1 LADLG
6 GYAAFKAMAL
16 GNRGEARGHL
26 GQLELAVD
34 DLDGAKSIFQ
44 RLGSMMV
51 SYPLGQLADVY
62 RARGQVALARM
73 AWTEAAEVARV
84 SGDVQGLVPAL
95 AGLARLLASEDPD
108 TARRLAQEA
117 AETGFGLG
125 QVDALIARGW
135 VLAAGDDGARREAR
149 DVAAQALAL
158 ARDRRDRAAMAE
170 CYELQAAVTVTGD
183 GGGDADA
190 AVARALLLEALAED
204 LRSPLRQGR
213 VLLALARLGGADGPA
228 FALRAERLLRPPGA
242 RRVAEEAAQLS
253 SVPRAAAPV
262 SIQCLGGF
270 AVLRNGTPRPAARV
284 EVAQGP

>member
-1 LADLG
+1 
-6 GYAAFKAMAL
+6 
-16 GNRGEARGHL
+16 
-26 GQLELAVD
+26 
-34 DLDGAKSIFQ
+34 
-44 RLGSMMV
+44 
-51 SYPLGQLADVY
+51 
-62 RARGQVALARM
+62 
-73 AWTEAAEVARV
+73 
-84 SGDVQGLVPAL
+84 
-95 AGLARLLASEDPD
+95 
-108 TARRLAQEA
+108 LAQEA